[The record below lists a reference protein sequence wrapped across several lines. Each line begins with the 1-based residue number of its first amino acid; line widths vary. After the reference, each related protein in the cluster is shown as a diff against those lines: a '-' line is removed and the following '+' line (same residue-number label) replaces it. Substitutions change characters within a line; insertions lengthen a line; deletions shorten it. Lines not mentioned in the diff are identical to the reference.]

1 MQMKVRVL
9 GLDAHADTVAVAVAK
24 PDGEVR
30 SLEVIPNRAE
40 PVRKLIR
47 KLSPAKQLRACC
59 EPGPTGYLLYWQLT
73 EPGVECAA
81 VAPSL
86 VPGKAGD
93 RVKADRRDVARL
105 ARCHRA
111 GDLTAVGG
119 CRGRS
124 RRWPGR
130 RICACTSAMPSWPP
144 RQGPA
149 QDHHRRRPR
158 LVGRRIAR

>member
-111 GDLTAVGG
+111 GDLSAVGG
-119 CRGRS
+119 M
-124 RRWPGR
+124 PGAIKEMAWKAHLR
-130 RICACTSAMPSWPP
+130 LHKRYAKLAAAARTSARSSPP
-144 RQGPA
+144 
-149 QDHHRRRPR
+149 
-158 LVGRRIAR
+158 